1 MESEEVNS
9 SYEVAVKL
17 LYNYLNTNQCIDYV
31 QKFRY
36 F

>member
-9 SYEVAVKL
+9 SYEAAVKL
-17 LYNYLNTNQCIDYV
+17 LYTYFNSNQCIDYV